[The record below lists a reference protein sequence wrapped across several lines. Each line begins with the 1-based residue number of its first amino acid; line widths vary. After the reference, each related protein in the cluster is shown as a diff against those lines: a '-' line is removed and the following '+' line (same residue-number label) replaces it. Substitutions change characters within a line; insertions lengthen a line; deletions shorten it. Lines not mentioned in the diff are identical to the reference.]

1 MTVVLLDFADS
12 AVKGD
17 KATED
22 FWAMI
27 KVSSEK
33 VSRKKRPTIFLKGDN
48 RVAQVPVANFCGN
61 AAFFDQSFRR
71 ETGLTPINSVKD
83 LAD

>member
-22 FWAMI
+22 FLAMI

-33 VSRKKRPTIFLKGDN
+33 VSRKKRPTLFLKGDN
-48 RVAQVPVANFCGN
+48 RVA
-61 AAFFDQSFRR
+61 
-71 ETGLTPINSVKD
+71 
-83 LAD
+83 

>member
-1 MTVVLLDFADS
+1 VVVLDFAHS

-22 FWAMI
+22 FLTMI

-33 VSRKKRPTIFLKGDN
+33 VSRKKRPTVFLKGDN
-48 RVAQVPVANFCGN
+48 RVA
-61 AAFFDQSFRR
+61 
-71 ETGLTPINSVKD
+71 
-83 LAD
+83 